1 MNISHLKLLSLLSDQ
16 TRLRLLAILE
26 KQELSVAECQEVL
39 NTGQSRI
46 SSHLSQMKSA
56 GLLQSRRDG
65 QRIFYHWTPAMNAD
79 ARQLLDV
86 ALKAAREIPASAQDR
101 KTLELV
107 LKQRQ
112 EISRQYFNTIA
123 GRLGKNYCPGRSW
136 EAIGQLLIQLIEP
149 QVVAD
154 LGAGEGLLSQMLAL
168 RATKVIAIDNSTRM
182 VEVGSELARKNG
194 LTGLEYRLGDLE
206 DPPIKAGSVDLVI
219 LSQALHHAVQPQRA
233 LDASHRILKKG
244 GRICILDLNEHS
256 FEKARELYADLWL
269 GFSEANLLQMLQKS
283 GFRDIQISIVARE
296 KEPPGFQTLL
306 ATATKL

>member
-1 MNISHLKLLSLLSDQ
+1 MSISHLKLLSLLSDQ

-46 SSHLSQMKSA
+46 SSHLSQLKTA
-56 GLLQSRRDG
+56 GLLQSRREG
-65 QRIFYHWTPAMNAD
+65 QRIFYHWSPNMSSD

-86 ALKAAREIPASAQDR
+86 ALKAAREISASAQDR

-112 EISRQYFNTIA
+112 EVSRQYFNTIA

-168 RATKVIAIDNSTRM
+168 RAQKVIAVDNSTRM

-194 LTGLEYRLGDLE
+194 LTRLEYRLGDLE

-219 LSQALHHAVQPQRA
+219 LSQALHHAIQPQRA
-233 LDASHRILKKG
+233 LDASQRILKKG

-269 GFSEANLLQMLQKS
+269 GFSEANLLQMLQKA
-283 GFRDIQISIVARE
+283 GFREIQVSIVARE
-296 KEPPGFQTLL
+296 KEAPGFQTLL
-306 ATATKL
+306 ATAVKS